1 MSAVETVSPVASA
14 PASDAELVG
23 AVRGG
28 EDEAFEELF
37 RRYSGR
43 VRKFVARRLG
53 DYGRA
58 EDVTQDVFISALRR
72 MRATESEI
80 AFKPWVFEI
89 ARNATID
96 LHRRTSRT
104 EEVPVDGLELVGS
117 GPPEGE
123 VLARERLA
131 HLRGAFGEL
140 NEVQRRGLV
149 MRELEGR
156 SYNEIGDRLQL
167 TRPAVESVLFR
178 ARRRLAKEF
187 EALRRAAALLPVPW
201 LLRRRS
207 GLREEAA
214 GSGSN
219 LLLGAGGQA
228 GATLGEQA
236 AALVTAA
243 ALAATGGAVLDRDA
257 SATRAVPDGS
267 WAPAAPR
274 AADAKPEALRPV
286 QPQQP
291 SRDIRGRDRTAGRD
305 RPGGRDRAPANQ
317 RGAPSEPA
325 PSGSPEATAEPRSA
339 EPRPADRPRALT
351 QPPAPPAVEGPS
363 LPSPSEL
370 PVPPKIQSAVPPLN
384 LPTPDLPPVEPIVQ
398 AKQLVEAL
406 KGTVQGG

>member
-1 MSAVETVSPVASA
+1 VDTVSPIASP

-43 VRKFVARRLG
+43 VRTFVSSRVG

-72 MRATESEI
+72 LRATSSEI
-80 AFKPWVFEI
+80 AFKPWLFEI

-96 LHRRTSRT
+96 VHRRNSRA

-117 GPPEGE
+117 GPPEAE

-140 NEVQRRGLV
+140 NDVQRRGLV

-156 SYNEIGDRLQL
+156 SYSEIGQRLQL

-178 ARRRLAKEF
+178 ARRRLAKEY
-187 EALRRAAALLPVPW
+187 EALRRAAALLPLPW

-214 GSGSN
+214 SGSGSN

-228 GATLGEQA
+228 GATLAEQA
-236 AALVTAA
+236 AVLVTAA
-243 ALAATGGAVLDRDA
+243 VLAMTGGAVRDRDA
-257 SATRAVPDGS
+257 SGTRPAPDAS
-267 WAPAAPR
+267 VAPAAPSSM
-274 AADAKPEALRPV
+274 DAKPEARRPA
-286 QPQQP
+286 QPQRP
-291 SRDIRGRDRTAGRD
+291 ARDARGRDRAGEPD
-305 RPGGRDRAPANQ
+305 RARGGGRAAPSAPAAS
-317 RGAPSEPA
+317 GEAPA
-325 PSGSPEATAEPRSA
+325 Q
-339 EPRPADRPRALT
+339 PRPAAPPGGDRPHD
-351 QPPAPPAVEGPS
+351 APEASQVPAVERPGVVKPPEAPV
-363 LPSPSEL
+363 LPE
-370 PVPPKIQSAVPPLN
+370 IRSAAPPLN
-384 LPTPDLPPVEPIVQ
+384 LPASNLPHVEPTAP

-406 KGTVQGG
+406 KGTVPGG